1 MRKIVWIGSYVSEKS
16 IPKVQELG
24 YKNPASVTSQANI
37 LEGLETVTNSSID
50 TLGVLSFKGFP
61 SDKKIFMPKIKST
74 HGKGAED
81 ILTSVVNIKYFN
93 KWYSKLSLK
102 KDVKKYFEK
111 LNTKEPVDVFIYEMR
126 SVCLEMAKTIKK
138 INPKIK
144 IHLIIPDL
152 PQFMD
157 LRAGRLKKWLKRIDW
172 ENMRHNMEY
181 IDDYILYTESMAEY
195 LHITDK
201 KWMVM
206 EGSINSR
213 EIERPLKTSSSS
225 KNKFIVM
232 YSGGIKKNFKIENL
246 LKAFELLDDRFELW
260 ITGSGDFEKNVIE
273 YADKNNK
280 IRFYGF
286 LSSRDELRELQEKA
300 TMLINMRDPKEEAS
314 KFCFPS
320 KLFEYML
327 TGKPVLSLKLMGIPQ
342 EYFQYLVNVDS
353 TGAKDIAKAIE
364 RVANENDKCRVE
376 FGMKAREFI
385 VEKKNN
391 ISQAERIYDF
401 IQ

>member
-1 MRKIVWIGSYVSEKS
+1 MNLK
-16 IPKVQELG
+16 
-24 YKNPASVTSQANI
+24 
-37 LEGLETVTNSSID
+37 
-50 TLGVLSFKGFP
+50 
-61 SDKKIFMPKIKST
+61 
-74 HGKGAED
+74 
-81 ILTSVVNIKYFN
+81 NIKIIFDE
-93 KWYSKLSLK
+93 
-102 KDVKKYFEK
+102 KDVN
-111 LNTKEPVDVFIYEMR
+111 LNNP
-126 SVCLEMAKTIKK
+126 TIVVLTDR
-138 INPKIK
+138 N
-144 IHLIIPDL
+144 DL
-152 PQFMD
+152 DNQ
-157 LRAGRLKKWLKRIDW
+157 
-172 ENMRHNMEY
+172 
-181 IDDYILYTESMAEY
+181 LYTTFS
-195 LHITDK
+195 TC
-201 KWMVM
+201 
-206 EGSINSR
+206 SR
-213 EIERPLKTSSSS
+213 EILPQQCKQAESRSELKEYLRV
-225 KNKFIVM
+225 NA
-232 YSGGIKKNFKIENL
+232 GGIIFTTIQKFEEDNDILSNRENIIFIADEAHRSQYGIEKKLDRKTGEFKVGYAKKMRDSLPQATFI
-246 LKAFELLDDRFELW
+246 AF
-260 ITGSGDFEKNVIE
+260 TGTPIE

-364 RVANENDKCRVE
+364 RVANENDKCRVK

>member
-1 MRKIVWIGSYVSEKS
+1 
-16 IPKVQELG
+16 
-24 YKNPASVTSQANI
+24 
-37 LEGLETVTNSSID
+37 
-50 TLGVLSFKGFP
+50 
-61 SDKKIFMPKIKST
+61 
-74 HGKGAED
+74 
-81 ILTSVVNIKYFN
+81 
-93 KWYSKLSLK
+93 
-102 KDVKKYFEK
+102 
-111 LNTKEPVDVFIYEMR
+111 MR

-157 LRAGRLKKWLKRIDW
+157 LRAGQLKKWLKRIDW

-280 IRFYGF
+280 IKFYGF

-342 EYFQYLVNVDS
+342 EYFQYLINVDS

-391 ISQAERIYDF
+391 ISQAEKIYQF
-401 IQ
+401 IK

>member
-1 MRKIVWIGSYVSEKS
+1 
-16 IPKVQELG
+16 
-24 YKNPASVTSQANI
+24 
-37 LEGLETVTNSSID
+37 
-50 TLGVLSFKGFP
+50 
-61 SDKKIFMPKIKST
+61 
-74 HGKGAED
+74 
-81 ILTSVVNIKYFN
+81 
-93 KWYSKLSLK
+93 
-102 KDVKKYFEK
+102 
-111 LNTKEPVDVFIYEMR
+111 
-126 SVCLEMAKTIKK
+126 
-138 INPKIK
+138 
-144 IHLIIPDL
+144 
-152 PQFMD
+152 
-157 LRAGRLKKWLKRIDW
+157 
-172 ENMRHNMEY
+172 
-181 IDDYILYTESMAEY
+181 
-195 LHITDK
+195 
-201 KWMVM
+201 
-206 EGSINSR
+206 
-213 EIERPLKTSSSS
+213 
-225 KNKFIVM
+225 M

-280 IRFYGF
+280 IKFYGF

-342 EYFQYLVNVDS
+342 EYFQYLINVDS

-391 ISQAERIYDF
+391 NSQAEKIYQF
-401 IQ
+401 IK